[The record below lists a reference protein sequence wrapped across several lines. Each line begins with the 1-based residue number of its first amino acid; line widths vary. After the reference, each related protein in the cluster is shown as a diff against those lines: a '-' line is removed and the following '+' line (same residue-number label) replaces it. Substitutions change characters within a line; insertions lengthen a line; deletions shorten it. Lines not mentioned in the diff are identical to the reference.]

1 MHEVATSLTSTT
13 ACSPRSPLIV
23 RDRRPSDLKLTKT
36 NGLTKLPI
44 HELKQQICNG
54 HTDSCATITQVS
66 HRRPKR
72 LPKTPI
78 VMGNKPSSV
87 AGSPAPGG
95 DDSSIRSVVRNPVRI
110 LRKSSTNLF
119 KRIDSKSPLPAEFT
133 STVIQVQQQ
142 VSQPTDGVNVE
153 NDESPIDPFMDI
165 NQSSRS
171 PDVLPHLHSASTVT
185 DSNTLRPLSA
195 STTIRESNIDSRRES
210 RLDTRTSFVEEF
222 GCEADDKL
230 KQQPPIPSK
239 RDSALSPSIPAPSP
253 LPEDS
258 PHKYGLKDRMD
269 TPEVPEPENIS
280 VVKARRRSTGVDIFN
295 VS

>member
-1 MHEVATSLTSTT
+1 M
-13 ACSPRSPLIV
+13 
-23 RDRRPSDLKLTKT
+23 
-36 NGLTKLPI
+36 
-44 HELKQQICNG
+44 
-54 HTDSCATITQVS
+54 
-66 HRRPKR
+66 
-72 LPKTPI
+72 
-78 VMGNKPSSV
+78 
-87 AGSPAPGG
+87 
-95 DDSSIRSVVRNPVRI
+95 
-110 LRKSSTNLF
+110 RKSSTNLF

-142 VSQPTDGVNVE
+142 VSPPADGVNFE

-171 PDVLPHLHSASTVT
+171 PDVLPQLHSASTVT

-195 STTIRESNIDSRRES
+195 STTIRESNLGSRRQS
-210 RLDTRTSFVEEF
+210 RVGTRTSFIEEL
-222 GCEADDKL
+222 ESETHDKF
-230 KQQPPIPSK
+230 KQESFVPLK

-258 PHKYGLKDRMD
+258 PHKYGLKDRME
-269 TPEVPEPENIS
+269 TPEIPEPENIS